1 MSDFESTW
9 QLMIPMTLIVTTSLS
24 SVPGIPVTIHQ
35 EDDKW
40 NTVENSHSDYYADI
54 VKKIESLRILRKIQ
68 SLEPNWNGYQ
78 ADSIP
83 LEVIGLS
90 RNIVMNLDAQ
100 PEIYPTGRGTI
111 QMQYELFD
119 RSYLEF
125 EIYTDRINVLSVPK
139 RIYDDAIEYSIEANK
154 YYKLNEIVKKFMYS

>member
-1 MSDFESTW
+1 MSEFESTW
-9 QLMIPMTLIVTTSLS
+9 QLMIPVTLIVVTPLS

-40 NTVENSHSDYYADI
+40 NVAENSHSDYYADI
-54 VKKIESLRILRKIQ
+54 VKKIESLRILREIQ
-68 SLEPNWNGYQ
+68 NLGPDWNGYQ
-78 ADSIP
+78 ADPIP

-90 RNIVMNLDAQ
+90 RNIVMMLAPQ

-125 EIYTDRINVLSVPK
+125 EIYTDRINVLAVPK
-139 RIYDDAIEYSIEANK
+139 RIYDNAIEYSIETNQ
-154 YYKLNEIVKKFMYS
+154 YYKLDNIVKNFMYS